1 MKLLFDFFPV
11 LLFFIAYKLHGI
23 YSATAVAIVATFAQ
37 VGWVWLRQRR
47 VEALHLVTL
56 VLIVLFGGATLL
68 LKDEMFI
75 KWKPT
80 VLDWLFAL
88 AFLASRYIG
97 KKPLAERMM
106 SRTVSL
112 PPAVWS
118 RLNLSWVVFFLALGL
133 LNLYVV
139 YHFDT
144 AVWVDFRLFGMIGL
158 TVIFALGQAVYM
170 ARHMESAPS
179 AGEDH

>member
-23 YSATAVAIVATFAQ
+23 YSATAVAIIATFAQ
-37 VGWVWLRQRR
+37 VGWIWLRQRR

-97 KKPLAERMM
+97 NKPLAERMM
-106 SRTVSL
+106 GRNVSL
-112 PPAVWS
+112 PPAAWS

-133 LNLYVV
+133 VNLYVV

-170 ARHMESAPS
+170 ARHMESAPDT
-179 AGEDH
+179 GKDR